1 MQRRSLRSCQT
12 IALAAVCLVVL
23 TVACKR
29 TPEALPGAATEPAA
43 AVRQLVQHLRDN
55 DLVAYARD
63 AVPPAQYAE
72 LEAAWAQGHSRW
84 PLTELPLDE
93 KLPALLATLSQ
104 KDAERQLQRAFKA
117 QLEGQNAAVRQAA
130 HSLGLFGVQ
139 YISHQ
144 GDYNAAERAHYVQLV
159 TALSDWAQAA
169 PLPDPKLAQTSIATL
184 TAAARATGL
193 AGEQAFQDAGMT
205 GTLQK
210 LGPFAAASKQ
220 VLAAYGLNLDESVQ
234 QMRTGL
240 VSQNGDRAT
249 VRVQYPLAGKE
260 LDLQVALVRR
270 DNRWYLA
277 RTLGEVEALLTAA
290 RAAEQANAEAEQAKS
305 DALPPAENPALE
317 KPDNAAATAKP

>member
-1 MQRRSLRSCQT
+1 MQRRSLRSCHR
-12 IALAAVCLVVL
+12 IVLASVCLVAL
-23 TVACKR
+23 LAACKR
-29 TPEALPGAATEPAA
+29 NTEPLPGAATEPAA
-43 AVRQLVQHLRDN
+43 AVRQLAQHLRNN
-55 DLVAYARD
+55 DLVGYARA

-93 KLPALLATLSQ
+93 KLPTLLATLSE
-104 KDAERQLQRAFKA
+104 KDAERSLQRAFKA
-117 QLEGQNAAVRQAA
+117 QLEGQTAAVRQAA

-169 PLPDPKLAQTSIATL
+169 PLSDPKLAQTSIATL

-193 AGEQAFQDAGMT
+193 AGDQAFQQAGMT
-205 GTLQK
+205 GSLQK

-220 VLAAYGLNLDESVQ
+220 VLAAYGLKLDESVE

-240 VSQNGDRAT
+240 VSQDGDRAT
-249 VRVQYPLAGKE
+249 VRVQYPLAGTE
-260 LDLQVALVRR
+260 LDLEVALVRR
-270 DNRWYLA
+270 DKRWYLA
-277 RTLGEVEALLTAA
+277 RTLGDVDAVLAAA
-290 RAAEQANAEAEQAKS
+290 RTAEQAKA
-305 DALPPAENPALE
+305 DALQAADVPDPET
-317 KPDNAAATAKP
+317 PDNAAAAAKP